1 MVAHRMRS
9 LESRRAKFGF
19 LGKYPE
25 KISAVDVEMAGYT

>member
-1 MVAHRMRS
+1 MRS

-25 KISAVDVEMAGYT
+25 KISAVDFEMADYT